1 MHLSCNAVHMDE
13 NLNVLLQ
20 CCTVVLKMLKIK
32 YQTGRQQS
40 GWTSTKSHMS
50 PRGSERKKNNSM
62 DQTAKICQDTKV
74 YSENLKRREAVYSY
88 CMAAI

>member
-1 MHLSCNAVHMDE
+1 MVE
-13 NLNVLLQ
+13 P
-20 CCTVVLKMLKIK
+20 
-32 YQTGRQQS
+32 QQS
-40 GWTSTKSHMS
+40 LTCLLEVQK
-50 PRGSERKKNNSM
+50 EKKNNSM